1 MEIVIALVAVVIG
14 FIIGRV
20 LPRERPLG
28 DLRVDRSDPTCE
40 PYLFLELG
48 TDVRNIMNKKHV
60 TFRVKVIT
68 SAVKDRKAKGGEKSW
83 KRQMDDAV
91 TCA

>member
-28 DLRVDRSDPTCE
+28 DLRVDQSDPTCE

-48 TDVRNIMNKKHV
+48 TDVHNIMNKKHV
-60 TFRVKVIT
+60 TFRVKV
-68 SAVKDRKAKGGEKSW
+68 KNFLPHE
-83 KRQMDDAV
+83 
-91 TCA
+91 